1 MLRRFFVI
9 LIIFEIYVENFSE
22 MWYTNIVYL
31 CIKHTKGNTMSR
43 FENKLCPVCRE
54 RFRDGDDI
62 AVCPECGTPH
72 HRACYLKQNRCGLD
86 ELHAEGY
93 VWNGRL
99 PDEPLQSISQSIS
112 AAAPASSSVPEPVER
127 KTNNLDDDPGADDAS
142 VPETSD
148 DTNDNKASEDQ
159 TDKKLEIFGLPDP
172 NSEMFSDMGLSD
184 PIRELYK
191 MISDDSRGE
200 DGVSMQE
207 LIAYTGTSIWHYSR
221 AFRSFRE
228 PKGKR
233 HVTSFN
239 LCSGLFSP
247 IFQFYRKMDWL
258 GVVLLVISVL
268 PVFLI
273 ITMSG
278 EAAAAIIV
286 NDDTKRLLGLIN
298 IVETVLLCLFGD
310 YLFYKMA
317 VRRILKVRKSF
328 EGDTD
333 SVEYLRALSE
343 SGRPSFARAALGCLA
358 LLFANACILAI
369 SGGRF

>member
-1 MLRRFFVI
+1 
-9 LIIFEIYVENFSE
+9 
-22 MWYTNIVYL
+22 
-31 CIKHTKGNTMSR
+31 MSR

-72 HRACYLKQNRCGLD
+72 HRACYLKQNKCGLD
-86 ELHAEGY
+86 ELHSEGY

-99 PDEPLQSISQSIS
+99 PDEPLQSISQLTS
-112 AAAPASSSVPEPVER
+112 ADVPASSLVPEPVER
-127 KTNNLDDDPGADDAS
+127 KTNNLDDDLEDNDAS
-142 VPETSD
+142 VPETSKE
-148 DTNDNKASEDQ
+148 TNDNRTSDTQK
-159 TDKKLEIFGLPDP
+159 DKKLEIFGLPDP
-172 NSEMFSDMGLSD
+172 NSEMFNDMGLGD
-184 PIRELYK
+184 PIQELYK
-191 MISDDSRGE
+191 MVSDDSRGE

-228 PKGKR
+228 PKGR
-233 HVTSFN
+233 RRVTSFN

-247 IFQFYRKMDWL
+247 VFQFYRRMDLL
-258 GVVLLVISVL
+258 GVVLLVLSVL

-278 EAAAAIIV
+278 GAAVAITI
-286 NDDTKRLLGLIN
+286 NDDTNRLLGLIN

-317 VRRILKVRKSF
+317 VRKILKIRKSF
-328 EGDTD
+328 EGDTN
-333 SVEYLRALSE
+333 SVEYLMALSE

-369 SGGRF
+369 GGGKF

>member
-1 MLRRFFVI
+1 
-9 LIIFEIYVENFSE
+9 
-22 MWYTNIVYL
+22 
-31 CIKHTKGNTMSR
+31 MSR

-72 HRACYLKQNRCGLD
+72 HRACYLKQNKCGLD

-112 AAAPASSSVPEPVER
+112 AAASASSSVPEPVER

-191 MISDDSRGE
+191 MISDDSKGE

-247 IFQFYRKMDWL
+247 IFQFYRKMDLL

-278 EAAAAIIV
+278 GAAAAIIV
-286 NDDTKRLLGLIN
+286 NDDTKRLLSLIN